1 MSIIEEP
8 YENYTI
14 EDSAIRK
21 KYKKLIDNPL
31 QSYTYGE
38 AESGTNKSSHIDKVK
53 VGRES
58 SDGVSV
64 AKEDGFYQRIL
75 RVPNQC
81 IRYMYGSKPLLPMSC
96 TRLRKQIPKCN
107 ACNGNRLFEMQL
119 MPPLL
124 NVINDANNMDWDT
137 VLVYSCENSCPQ
149 GREEYIEVIYD
160 PDQGKYFELDKRTN
174 KGT

>member
-1 MSIIEEP
+1 MFLRAITLPTTNVSIIEEP

-64 AKEDGFYQRIL
+64 AKEDGFYQGYCVFPTNASGTCMTSNL
-75 RVPNQC
+75 YFQC
-81 IRYMYGSKPLLPMSC
+81 HVRG
-96 TRLRKQIPKCN
+96 
-107 ACNGNRLFEMQL
+107 
-119 MPPLL
+119 
-124 NVINDANNMDWDT
+124 
-137 VLVYSCENSCPQ
+137 
-149 GREEYIEVIYD
+149 
-160 PDQGKYFELDKRTN
+160 
-174 KGT
+174 